1 MWTVKHSGKSW
12 GKHVPRSLVRKRALN
27 TPVPHFPGAPAIIL
41 VEPQLGENI
50 GMAAR
55 AMVNC
60 GLGDLRLV
68 NPRKGWRN
76 AHTFTSAAGAHALVE
91 AIKVY
96 DSLAEAIAD
105 LHMVFAT
112 TARPRDMEKP
122 TCTPHEFAEKAHDIF
137 SESNS
142 KVGILYGRERTGLEN
157 DDVSLADWI
166 IQVPLNPDYSS
177 LNLAQAVLLVGYEWF
192 QKAIA
197 PTQVLEKTK
206 RSSPPAQ
213 KNQLLE
219 FLNRLETELDKGGF
233 FREKNIRARMIRN
246 IKNTFIRAEMTEQE
260 VRTFHGIITS
270 LTELR
275 RTPHS

>member
-1 MWTVKHSGKSW
+1 MA
-12 GKHVPRSLVRKRALN
+12 RSLIRKRALN
-27 TPVPHFPGAPAIIL
+27 TPVPQFPGAPAVIL

-91 AIKVY
+91 AIQVF
-96 DSLAEAIAD
+96 DSLESAIAD
-105 LHMVFAT
+105 LHLVFAT

-122 TCTPHEFAEKAHDIF
+122 TCTPYEFAQKAHAVF
-137 SESNS
+137 QETQS

-157 DDVSLADWI
+157 DDVALADWI

-177 LNLAQAVLLVGYEWF
+177 LNLAQAVLLVGYEWY
-192 QKAIA
+192 QRSIA
-197 PTQVLEKTK
+197 PTLEPDKTK
-206 RSSPPAQ
+206 RSSPLAQ
-213 KNQLLE
+213 KEKLIE
-219 FLNRLETELDKGGF
+219 FLARLEQELDKGGF

-246 IKNTFIRAEMTEQE
+246 IRNTFIRAEMTEQE

-275 RTPHS
+275 RKPV